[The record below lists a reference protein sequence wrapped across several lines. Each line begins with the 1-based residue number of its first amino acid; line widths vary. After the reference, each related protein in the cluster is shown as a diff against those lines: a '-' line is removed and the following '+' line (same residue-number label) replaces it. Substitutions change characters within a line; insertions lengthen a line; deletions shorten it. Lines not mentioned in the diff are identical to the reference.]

1 MSPPVALAGANEF
14 DRRPYGA
21 PLLESVHSFMLGP
34 IFNREALTVPRHYR
48 HYLLRS
54 LYLGLL
60 LITGITFWQT
70 LYGWGR
76 VVTVGDLSHFGVL
89 FFQLLCFLELTLVI
103 FFSSLFAAAAVAQEK
118 DRRTFILLL
127 MADLHNY
134 ELVLGKLL
142 GSLMQIS
149 ILLAASLPILAA
161 MVLLGGTTFQQV
173 LDAFLVLAGSAVAAG
188 SVGCLIALWRDRTF
202 QTLAGTVLTLVLYL
216 VLVEGLGFISAF
228 WPGTTNTIL
237 SLQQSLDPYRILVTI
252 LSPNAGGVIGL
263 QSLPFFFAM
272 LVLTILINVFS
283 VVMLRIWNPS
293 NERSLGPEAA
303 HEETEKEIESGR
315 SRHAAPGKVRGVWEN
330 PILWREIQTRAYGR
344 KPLVIKGLFLV
355 VIGALIWYAV
365 QRLQQPNHPGLL
377 RSPDSVSRFELA
389 RLLIPIIVLS
399 FLLLNAQAVTSI
411 TSERDLGA
419 LELLLV
425 TQITPAEFIFG
436 KMGGILYNAK
446 EMIIP
451 PLLFLC
457 WLGWAGYIPLHE
469 IFYFV
474 LMTTLVL
481 ITFTIALGIHV
492 ALRHVNTRLAIGLS
506 LGTIF
511 FIFVC
516 TFLCIYLIVVGGRFE
531 YQFTNFLFF
540 LIIGCGGLWL
550 VLSGDRPSSAILGA
564 SLTAP
569 IGLFYAITNV
579 MVGNVRTGG
588 GGDPLWPF
596 LVVVGAFG
604 FTIAAMAVPM
614 LSEFNV
620 AIGASIP
627 QEDEDVERR
636 PKHKPIKEAMAA

>member
-1 MSPPVALAGANEF
+1 
-14 DRRPYGA
+14 
-21 PLLESVHSFMLGP
+21 MLGP

-89 FFQLLCFLELTLVI
+89 FFQLLCFLQLTLVI
-103 FFSSLFAAAAVAQEK
+103 FFSSLFAAGAVAQEK
-118 DRRTFILLL
+118 DRRTFVLLL
-127 MADLHNY
+127 MTDLHNY

-149 ILLAASLPILAA
+149 ILLGASLPILAA

-173 LDAFLVLAGSAVAAG
+173 LDAFLVLAGSALAAG
-188 SVGCLIALWRDRTF
+188 SLGCLIALWRDRTF
-202 QTLAGTVLTLVLYL
+202 QTLAGTVLSLVLYL
-216 VLVEGLGFISAF
+216 VIVEGLGLISAI
-228 WPGTTNTIL
+228 WPGTTEAIG
-237 SLQQSLDPYRILVTI
+237 SLQASLDPYRILVTI
-252 LSPNAGGVIGL
+252 LSPSSGGVIGL
-263 QSLPFFFAM
+263 QSLPFFFTM
-272 LVLTILINVFS
+272 LVVTLALNTFS
-283 VVMLRIWNPS
+283 IFMLRVWNPS
-293 NERSLGPEAA
+293 NERTLGPDAA
-303 HEETEKEIESGR
+303 HEETEKELETGR
-315 SRHAAPGKVRGVWEN
+315 SRHAAPGKVREVWDN
-330 PILWREIQTRAYGR
+330 PILWREIRTRAYGR
-344 KPLVIKGLFLV
+344 KPLVIKALFWV

-365 QRLQQPNHPGLL
+365 EKLHYNGLL

-389 RLLIPIIVLS
+389 RLLIPMIVLS
-399 FLLLNAQAVTSI
+399 FILLNAQSVTSI

-425 TQITPAEFIFG
+425 TQVTPAEFVFG

-451 PLLFLC
+451 PLIFLC
-457 WLGWAGYIPLHE
+457 WLGWAGYIPLGE
-469 IFYFV
+469 IFLFV
-474 LMTTLVL
+474 MVTTLVL

-492 ALRHVNTRLAIGLS
+492 ALRHVNTRLSIGLS

-516 TFLCIYLIVVGGRFE
+516 TFLCIYLIVIGGRFE

-564 SLTAP
+564 SLAAP

-579 MVGNVRTGG
+579 MVGNVRTGT

-636 PKHKPIKEAMAA
+636 PKAKAVKEALAA